1 MARRR
6 ILRRDE
12 RPLIDGRARYARADD
27 PYVDDAYGDEEVV
40 EPVDDTTLETHR
52 TAVSAP
58 SPRAIVDGVLWIALG
73 ALELLLAVLFV
84 LLAFGAHQS
93 GFVQFIMD
101 VSAPIVR
108 PFRDTFTVRAWDQG
122 VLDYNILLAMGVWF
136 IAGVLL
142 IALVNMV
149 IPSMRDEYRRTEN
162 RRRIVHN

>member
-1 MARRR
+1 
-6 ILRRDE
+6 
-12 RPLIDGRARYARADD
+12 
-27 PYVDDAYGDEEVV
+27 
-40 EPVDDTTLETHR
+40 
-52 TAVSAP
+52 
-58 SPRAIVDGVLWIALG
+58 
-73 ALELLLAVLFV
+73 
-84 LLAFGAHQS
+84 
-93 GFVQFIMD
+93 MD

-108 PFRDTFTVRAWDQG
+108 PFRDTFPVRAWDQG